1 MSASRDE
8 EKPRLERFDGSD
20 PASYKRWRR
29 KAELM
34 LMALPTTMAKEKWG
48 PKLCEFISGEAEDAI
63 EGIAVNKLVA
73 EEGYKLIFE
82 VLDARYAD
90 LEQDSLQKYQN
101 EYFFGAQ
108 IKAGET
114 YRNLTIRVDTA
125 YRNLQEV
132 KVATR

>member
-101 EYFFGAQ
+101 EYFFGTQ

-114 YRNLTIRVDTA
+114 YRTLTIRVDTA